1 MSENK
6 LNEIPE
12 VMMAVQLTGN
22 GGPEKLS
29 VLHDVPVPEIGEDE
43 VLLRVKT
50 CGMNNTDI
58 NTRVGWYSKSVT
70 DATSSEGFG
79 QIEDEQTW
87 GGERLSFPRI
97 QGADVCGVVVVSCVQ
112 GLSRS
117 VRRSEK
123 SSSNRSHLKVR
134 CVSV

>member
-29 VLHDVPVPEIGEDE
+29 ILHDVPVPEIGEDE

-58 NTRVGWYSKSVT
+58 NRRVGLYSKSVT
-70 DATSSEGFG
+70 AATSSEGF
-79 QIEDEQTW
+79 
-87 GGERLSFPRI
+87 
-97 QGADVCGVVVVSCVQ
+97 
-112 GLSRS
+112 
-117 VRRSEK
+117 
-123 SSSNRSHLKVR
+123 
-134 CVSV
+134 

>member
-29 VLHDVPVPEIGEDE
+29 ILHDVPVPEIGEDE

-50 CGMNNTDI
+50 CGMNNTDMGPGGQGEGGAQWAWTCRI
-58 NTRVGWYSKSVT
+58 PTGVP
-70 DATSSEGFG
+70 DARG
-79 QIEDEQTW
+79 DW
-87 GGERLSFPRI
+87 DL
-97 QGADVCGVVVVSCVQ
+97 Q
-112 GLSRS
+112 GLR
-117 VRRSEK
+117 
-123 SSSNRSHLKVR
+123 
-134 CVSV
+134 

>member
-29 VLHDVPVPEIGEDE
+29 VLHDIPVPEIGEDE

-50 CGMNNTDI
+50 CGMNNTDV
-58 NTRVGWYSKSVT
+58 NTRVGWYSKAVT
-70 DATSSEGFG
+70 GETTGEALDVSDGDAS
-79 QIEDEQTW
+79 W
-87 GGERLSFPRI
+87 GGSGIGFPRI
-97 QGADVCGVVVVSCVQ
+97 QGA
-112 GLSRS
+112 
-117 VRRSEK
+117 
-123 SSSNRSHLKVR
+123 
-134 CVSV
+134 